1 MVASHKNFASIRP
14 MPRKN
19 FFKQNEAQF
28 RCRKCYCLKFKVGL
42 CRFSHTGRNSAAP
55 VLSTMHTG
63 LLSNKMN
70 GQQLFELIITQC
82 AWWIT
87 LAHWVIINSN
97 SLCSFI
103 LYDNNPVCMV
113 DNTGAAEKS

>member
-1 MVASHKNFASIRP
+1 
-14 MPRKN
+14 
-19 FFKQNEAQF
+19 
-28 RCRKCYCLKFKVGL
+28 
-42 CRFSHTGRNSAAP
+42 
-55 VLSTMHTG
+55 MHTG